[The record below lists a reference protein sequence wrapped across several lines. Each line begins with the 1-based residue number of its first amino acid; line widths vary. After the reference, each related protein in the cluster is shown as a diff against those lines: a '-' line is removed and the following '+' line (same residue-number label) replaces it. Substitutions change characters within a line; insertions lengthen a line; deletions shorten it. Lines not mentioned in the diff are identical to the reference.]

1 MTIQTIQ
8 DEVLRAFEEAGAIKR
23 GHFLLSSGLHSDV
36 YWEKFEVLQ
45 WPRYTEPLCR
55 HIAELFQA
63 DNVEVVAGPTIGG
76 VVLAYA
82 TARALDVR
90 AAYAEERPDGPGRV
104 FRRGRGI
111 RPGERVLI
119 VDDVLTTGGSVREV
133 IAAVE
138 QASGIIA
145 GICVLVD
152 RSTAPVNLGY
162 PWRALAKVT
171 VQSWPP
177 ADCPLCRAG
186 APLQKLGGA

>member
-1 MTIQTIQ
+1 MTVTFQ
-8 DEVLRAFEEAGAIKR
+8 DDVLRAFEEAGAIKR
-23 GHFLLSSGLHSDV
+23 GHFLLSSGLHSDE

-45 WPRYTEPLCR
+45 WPRYTEPLCQ
-55 HIAELFQA
+55 HIAELFRGQ
-63 DNVEVVAGPTIGG
+63 DIQVVAGPTTGG

-90 AAYAEERPDGPGRV
+90 AAYAEERSDGPGRV

-111 RPGERVLI
+111 QPGERVLI

-138 QASGIIA
+138 QAGGIVA

-162 PWRALAKVT
+162 PWRALARVN

-177 ADCPLCRAG
+177 AACPLCRTG
-186 APLQKLGGA
+186 VPLQKLGGT